1 MGERIAW
8 MMSSRSDTFAI
19 NLKYTD
25 IKSQKISPEGKAK
38 IQLQVERRFINK
50 TIRYEVDLTTYSKK
64 LLIKIADLFLVN
76 KMK

>member
-19 NLKYTD
+19 DLKYTD

-38 IQLQVERRFINK
+38 IQLQV
-50 TIRYEVDLTTYSKK
+50 
-64 LLIKIADLFLVN
+64 IAAAPATLFLWPMIRSLFLEIFCERIVI
-76 KMK
+76 

>member
-25 IKSQKISPEGKAK
+25 IETQKISSEGKAK
-38 IQLQVERRFINK
+38 IQLQVCFRCLHHIF
-50 TIRYEVDLTTYSKK
+50 S
-64 LLIKIADLFLVN
+64 VN
-76 KMK
+76 KL

>member
-38 IQLQVERRFINK
+38 IQLQVGSTNHLVQIQS
-50 TIRYEVDLTTYSKK
+50 DS
-64 LLIKIADLFLVN
+64 LITLRLDDVSWIKQLE
-76 KMK
+76 MK